1 MHAYAQGKPILDG
14 YRCFQC
20 WKMDGKM
27 HCKNLNIWQNFV
39 TKCIKEPRSLTK
51 EEEQKIS
58 AQYWKCKDMYV
69 FASVYQYDVFL

>member
-1 MHAYAQGKPILDG
+1 
-14 YRCFQC
+14 
-20 WKMDGKM
+20 MDGKM

-58 AQYWKCKDMYV
+58 AQY
-69 FASVYQYDVFL
+69 